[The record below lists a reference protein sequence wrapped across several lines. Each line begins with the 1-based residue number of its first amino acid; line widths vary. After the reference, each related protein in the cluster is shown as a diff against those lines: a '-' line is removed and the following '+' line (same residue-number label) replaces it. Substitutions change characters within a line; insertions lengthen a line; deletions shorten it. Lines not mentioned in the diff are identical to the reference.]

1 MSRQFQA
8 QLISPITKKVKETKT
23 LTTRNYAVVSD
34 VKRQL
39 GLADNRTVTVQY
51 FDTGF
56 KLSTHHSKDYW
67 VVKEQVPDRLSK
79 FT

>member
-1 MSRQFQA
+1 MSRKFQA
-8 QLISPITKKVKETKT
+8 QLVSPITKKVKETRT

-34 VKRQL
+34 IKRQL
-39 GLADNRTVTVQY
+39 GLADNRTVVVSY
-51 FDTGF
+51 FDNGF

-67 VVKEQVPDRLSK
+67 MVKEQVPDRLSR